1 MELDLKISR
10 VTIGD
15 ITGQR
20 IVSDYGP
27 AIVNICSQEVKSL
40 ELALTAWKTWS
51 ELAFKKAMG
60 KYCLGCTER

>member
-15 ITGQR
+15 LTDQR
-20 IVSDYGP
+20 IVSDYRP
-27 AIVNICSQEVKSL
+27 AIVNMCAGSKKSL

-51 ELAFKKAMG
+51 ELAFKKGMG
-60 KYCLGCTER
+60 KYCLGCMKR